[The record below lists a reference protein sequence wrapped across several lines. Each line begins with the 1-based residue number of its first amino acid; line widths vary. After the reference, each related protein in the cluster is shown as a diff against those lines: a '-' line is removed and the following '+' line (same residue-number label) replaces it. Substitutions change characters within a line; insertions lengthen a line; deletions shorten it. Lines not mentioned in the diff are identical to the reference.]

1 MVEVDCSD
9 VHIYGLSTKAAV
21 NMVTS
26 SAGESMVPQ
35 KPNMSNFCSTIALF
49 EQSV

>member
-9 VHIYGLSTKAAV
+9 THLYGLSTKAAV

-26 SAGESMVPQ
+26 SQGTSMVPN
-35 KPNMSNFCSTIALF
+35 KPNQSNYCSTIALF
-49 EQSV
+49 QQNH

>member
-9 VHIYGLSTKAAV
+9 VKLYGLSTKASG

-26 SAGESMVPQ
+26 SSGKALVLE
-35 KPNMSNFCSTIALF
+35 KPNKSNYCSTIALF
-49 EQSV
+49 EQSS